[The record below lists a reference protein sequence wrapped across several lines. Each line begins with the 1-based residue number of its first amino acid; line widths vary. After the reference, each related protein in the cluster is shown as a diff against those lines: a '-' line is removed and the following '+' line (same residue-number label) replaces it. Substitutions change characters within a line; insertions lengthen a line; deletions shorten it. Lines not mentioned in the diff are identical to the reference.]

1 MIERNIEQQDGP
13 GLANFTRLLVSYCK
27 PYLED
32 DEDRLSQLAAL
43 KTFGSCDT
51 EDEAFEMDMR
61 RIEVCLSLLREK
73 NLYGYQD
80 VRMGQSNA
88 LFEEEEVT
96 A

>member
-1 MIERNIEQQDGP
+1 MIERNIEQQDGA

-27 PYLED
+27 PYLE
-32 DEDRLSQLAAL
+32 EDKARLVQLAAL
-43 KTFGSCDT
+43 KPFGTCKD
-51 EDEAFEMDMR
+51 EDEAFEMDMQ

-80 VRMGQSNA
+80 VRMGQSTA
-88 LFEEEEVT
+88 LFEDEEVL